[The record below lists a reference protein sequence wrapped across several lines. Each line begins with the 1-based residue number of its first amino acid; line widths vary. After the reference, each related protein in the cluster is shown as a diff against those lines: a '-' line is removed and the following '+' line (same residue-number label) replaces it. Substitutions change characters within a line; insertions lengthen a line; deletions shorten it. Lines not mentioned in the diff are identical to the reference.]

1 VTETQAVVPGRTDA
15 VGATVELARF
25 VSRTATDDIPRPVWH
40 QAKRCLI
47 DWMGVTLLGSTHP
60 GAEILSRVSAGI
72 ADGQGT
78 VLGQRRRLPYAFA
91 ALVNGYQSH
100 VMDFDDTYNPARTT
114 VHGNSPVWPATFAVA
129 EWRGASGSAAMA
141 AFILGWETQVRVARA
156 AGPYHYEIGW
166 HVTGAV
172 GHFGA
177 AAAASRLLGLDVER
191 TVNALGTAGT
201 QAAGLKQVYGSM
213 GKAFHP
219 GKAAFDGFLSAAL
232 AEEGFTSNDAV
243 LEGPVGFWNVLSK
256 DADPSYATDG
266 LGTTWELP
274 NDGFKAYAC
283 GSLMH
288 ATIDSIIALRRE
300 HRIAPDDVASIEPR
314 APTLLSWV
322 MAKENPRT
330 GLDGKFSSTHCAAVA
345 MVDGAAGIHQFTDE
359 RVVDPAVAA
368 MRDRVRFDY
377 DDSLPK
383 DEAIV
388 TVRLRDGT
396 VLTHHTPHNR
406 GTHQNPMSDDELSAK
421 FVELAALQFGEPRAR
436 ELLDRLWRF
445 DEIDD
450 IRELISGLAAR

>member
-1 VTETQAVVPGRTDA
+1 VTETQHAVLGRTET

-25 VSRTATDDIPRPVWH
+25 ISQTATDTIPRPVWH
-40 QAKRCLI
+40 QAKRCLV
-47 DWMGVTLLGSTHP
+47 DWLGVALLGATHP
-60 GAEILSRVSAGI
+60 GAAILSRVSSGI
-72 ADGQGT
+72 AVGEGT
-78 VLGQRRRLPYAFA
+78 VLGQRQRLPYAFA

-100 VMDFDDTYNPARTT
+100 VMDYDDTYNPQRTT
-114 VHGNSPVWPATFAVA
+114 VHGNSPVWPAIFAAA
-129 EWRGASGSAAMA
+129 EWRGASGAEAMA

-177 AAAASRLLGLDVER
+177 AAAVSRLLGLDAER

-219 GKAAFDGFLSAAL
+219 GKAAFDGYLAAAL

-256 DADPSYATDG
+256 DADASYATDG

-288 ATIDSIIALRRE
+288 ATIDSILAIRRE
-300 HRIAPDDVASIEPR
+300 HGIAPENVRSIEPN
-314 APTLLSWV
+314 APALLSWV

-345 MVDGAAGIHQFTDE
+345 MVDGAAGISQFTDE

-368 MRDRVRFDY
+368 MRDRVHFTY
-377 DDSLPK
+377 DESLPK
-383 DEAIV
+383 DSASV
-388 TVRLRDGT
+388 TVRLHDGT
-396 VLTHHTPHNR
+396 VLTHETPHNR
-406 GTHQNPMSDDELSAK
+406 GTPHNPMSDDELSAK
-421 FVELAALQFGEPRAR
+421 FTELASIHFGAAHSR
-436 ELLDRLWRF
+436 ELLDRLWGF
-445 DEIDD
+445 DEIED
-450 IRELISGLAAR
+450 IRELIAGCAAP

>member
-1 VTETQAVVPGRTDA
+1 VTETQQVLPGRTDA
-15 VGATVELARF
+15 VGATVALARF
-25 VSRTATDDIPRPVWH
+25 VSQTSIDDIPAPVWH
-40 QAKRCLI
+40 QAKRCLV
-47 DWMGVTLLGSTHP
+47 DWLGVALLGSTHP
-60 GAEILSRVSAGI
+60 GADILSRVSAGI
-72 ADGQGT
+72 AEGQGT
-78 VLGQRRRLPYAFA
+78 VLGQRRRLPYALA

-100 VMDFDDTYNPARTT
+100 VMDYDDTYNPARTT
-114 VHGNSPVWPATFAVA
+114 VHGNGPVWPAAFAMA
-129 EWRGASGSAAMA
+129 ESRGASGADVMA

-177 AAAASRLLGLDVER
+177 AAAAARLLRLDPER

-219 GKAAFDGFLSAAL
+219 GKAAFDGYLSAAL

-266 LGTTWELP
+266 LGETWELP

-288 ATIDSIIALRRE
+288 ATIDSIIAIKRQHNLT
-300 HRIAPDDVASIEPR
+300 PDDVASIEPR
-314 APTLLSWV
+314 APSLLSWV
-322 MAKENPRT
+322 MAKVNPQT

-345 MVDGAAGIHQFTDE
+345 MVDGAAGISQFTDE
-359 RVVDPAVAA
+359 RVVDPVVAA
-368 MRDRVRFDY
+368 MRDRVTFDY

-383 DEAIV
+383 DAAFV
-388 TVRLRDGT
+388 TVRLHDGT
-396 VLTHHTPHNR
+396 VLTHETPHNR
-406 GTHQNPMSDDELSAK
+406 GTPANPMSDEELSAK
-421 FVELAALQFGEPRAR
+421 FVELASIHFGEATSR
-436 ELLDRLWRF
+436 ELLARLWSF

-450 IRELISGLAAR
+450 VRDLIGGLAAR

>member
-1 VTETQAVVPGRTDA
+1 VTETQSALPGRTGT

-25 VSRTATDDIPRPVWH
+25 VSETDITTIPRPVWH

-47 DWMGVTLLGSTHP
+47 DWMGVALLGSTHP
-60 GAEILSRVSAGI
+60 GAAILSRVSAGV
-72 ADGQGT
+72 AEGQGT
-78 VLGQRRRLPYAFA
+78 VLGQRQRLPYAFA

-100 VMDFDDTYNPARTT
+100 VMDYDDTYNPARTT
-114 VHGNSPVWPATFAVA
+114 VHGNSPVWPAAFAAA
-129 EWRGASGSAAMA
+129 EWRGASGAAVMG
-141 AFILGWETQVRVARA
+141 AFILGWETQVRIARA

-177 AAAASRLLGLDVER
+177 AAAVARLLGLDVER

-219 GKAAFDGFLSAAL
+219 GKAAFDGYLSAVL

-243 LEGPVGFWNVLSK
+243 LEGPVGFWKVLSK

-266 LGTTWELP
+266 LGATWELP

-288 ATIDSIIALRRE
+288 ATIDAIITLRRE
-300 HRIAPDDVASIEPR
+300 HGISAADVASIEPR
-314 APTLLSWV
+314 APALLSWV
-322 MAKENPRT
+322 MGKKNPRT

-345 MVDGAAGIHQFTDE
+345 MVDGAAGISQFTDE
-359 RVVDPAVAA
+359 RVVDDAVVA
-368 MRDRVRFDY
+368 MRERVHFDY
-377 DDSLPK
+377 DENLPK
-383 DEAIV
+383 DEAFV
-388 TVRLRDGT
+388 TIRLNDGT

-406 GTHQNPMSDDELSAK
+406 GTPQNPMSDDELSAK
-421 FVELAALQFGEPRAR
+421 FIELASIHFGPANAR
-436 ELLDRLWRF
+436 ELLDQLWRF
-445 DEIDD
+445 DEIADT
-450 IRELISGLAAR
+450 RTLIAGLAAR

>member
-1 VTETQAVVPGRTDA
+1 
-15 VGATVELARF
+15 
-25 VSRTATDDIPRPVWH
+25 
-40 QAKRCLI
+40 
-47 DWMGVTLLGSTHP
+47 
-60 GAEILSRVSAGI
+60 
-72 ADGQGT
+72 
-78 VLGQRRRLPYAFA
+78 
-91 ALVNGYQSH
+91 VNGYQSH
-100 VMDFDDTYNPARTT
+100 VMDYDDTYNPARTT
-114 VHGNSPVWPATFAVA
+114 VHGNSPVWPAAFAAA
-129 EWRGASGSAAMA
+129 EWRGASGSAVMA

-156 AGPYHYEIGW
+156 AGPYHYDIGW
-166 HVTGAV
+166 HVTGTV

-177 AAAASRLLGLDVER
+177 AAAVSRLLGLDAER

-232 AEEGFTSNDAV
+232 AEDGFTSNDAV
-243 LEGPVGFWNVLSK
+243 LEGPVGFWKVLSD
-256 DADPSYATDG
+256 DADPSFATDG

-274 NDGFKAYAC
+274 SDGFKAYAC

-300 HRIAPDDVASIEPR
+300 HQIRPEDVASIEPR
-314 APTLLSWV
+314 APALLSWV

-330 GLDGKFSSTHCAAVA
+330 GLEGKFSSTHCAAVA

-377 DDSLPK
+377 DESLPK
-383 DEAIV
+383 EAAFV
-388 TVRLRDGT
+388 TVRLHDGT
-396 VLTHHTPHNR
+396 LLTHDTPHNR
-406 GTHQNPMSDDELSAK
+406 GTHHNPMSDDELSTK
-421 FVELAALQFGEPRAR
+421 FIELASIQFGAARAG

-450 IRELISGLAAR
+450 VREVISELAAT

>member
-1 VTETQAVVPGRTDA
+1 VTETQSALPGRTGT

-25 VSRTATDDIPRPVWH
+25 VSDTAFDTIPSDVRH
-40 QAKRCLI
+40 QAKRCLV
-47 DWMGVTLLGSTHP
+47 DWLGVALLGSTHP
-60 GAEILSRVSAGI
+60 GAAILSRVSAGI
-72 ADGQGT
+72 ADGPGT
-78 VLGQRRRLPYAFA
+78 VLGQRQRLPYAFA

-100 VMDFDDTYNPARTT
+100 VMDYDDTYNPARTT
-114 VHGNSPVWPATFAVA
+114 VHGNSPVWPAAFAAA
-129 EWRGASGSAAMA
+129 EWRGASGAAVMG
-141 AFILGWETQVRVARA
+141 AFILGWETQVRIARA

-177 AAAASRLLGLDVER
+177 AAAVARLLGLDTER

-243 LEGPVGFWNVLSK
+243 LEGPVGFWKVLSR

-288 ATIDSIIALRRE
+288 ATIDSIITLRRE
-300 HRIAPDDVASIEPR
+300 HGISPDDVASIEPR
-314 APTLLSWV
+314 APALLSWV
-322 MAKENPRT
+322 MGKTSPRT

-345 MVDGAAGIHQFTDE
+345 MVDGAAGIRQFSDE
-359 RVVDPAVAA
+359 RVVDPAIAA
-368 MRDRVRFDY
+368 MRDRVRFAY
-377 DDSLPK
+377 DESLPK
-383 DEAIV
+383 DEAFV
-388 TVRLRDGT
+388 TIRLHDGT
-396 VLTHHTPHNR
+396 VVSHHTPHNR
-406 GTHQNPMSDDELSAK
+406 GTPQNPMSDDELSAK
-421 FVELAALQFGEPRAR
+421 FLELASIQLGETHAR
-436 ELLDRLWRF
+436 GVLDQLWRF
-445 DEIDD
+445 ED
-450 IRELISGLAAR
+450 IADVRDLITGLGER

>member
-1 VTETQAVVPGRTDA
+1 VTETQAALPARTEA
-15 VGATVELARF
+15 VGATVQLARF
-25 VSRTATDDIPRPVWH
+25 VSETAADTIPRAVWH
-40 QAKRCLI
+40 QAKRCLV

-60 GAEILSRVSAGI
+60 GADILARVSAGI
-72 ADGQGT
+72 GDGQGT

-91 ALVNGYQSH
+91 ALVNGYQAH

-129 EWRGASGSAAMA
+129 EWRGASGAAAMT
-141 AFILGWETQVRVARA
+141 AFILGWETQVRIARA

-177 AAAASRLLGLDVER
+177 AAAASRLLGLDVGR

-213 GKAFHP
+213 SKAFHP
-219 GKAAFDGFLSAAL
+219 GKAAFDGYLSAAL

-256 DADPSYATDG
+256 DADPSFATDG

-288 ATIDSIIALRRE
+288 GTIDSILALRRE
-300 HRIAPDDVASIEPR
+300 HRIDPDEVASIEPR
-314 APTLLSWV
+314 APALLSWV
-322 MAKENPRT
+322 MAKENPQT

-368 MRDRVRFDY
+368 MRERVVFQY
-377 DDSLPK
+377 DESLPK
-383 DEAIV
+383 DAATV
-388 TVRLRDGT
+388 TIRLHDGT
-396 VLTHHTPHNR
+396 VLTHETLHNR
-406 GTHQNPMSDDELSAK
+406 GTPSNPMSDDELSAK
-421 FVELAALQFGEPRAR
+421 FIELASVRFGASRSR

-450 IRELISGLAAR
+450 VRELIAGCAAT

>member
-1 VTETQAVVPGRTDA
+1 VTETQDALPGRIDA

-25 VSRTATDDIPRPVWH
+25 ISQTASDAIPRPVWH
-40 QAKRCLI
+40 QAKRCLV
-47 DWMGVTLLGSTHP
+47 DWLGVALLGATHP
-60 GAEILSRVSAGI
+60 GAAILSRVSAGI
-72 ADGQGT
+72 AEGEGT
-78 VLGQRRRLPYAFA
+78 VLGQRQRLPYALA

-100 VMDFDDTYNPARTT
+100 VMDYDDTYNPQRTT
-114 VHGNSPVWPATFAVA
+114 VHGNAPVWPAVFAAA
-129 EWRGASGSAAMA
+129 EWRGASGVAAMT

-156 AGPYHYEIGW
+156 AGPYHYDIGW
-166 HVTGAV
+166 HVSGTV

-177 AAAASRLLGLDVER
+177 AAAASRLLGLDTER

-201 QAAGLKQVYGSM
+201 QSAGLKQVYGSM

-219 GKAAFDGFLSAAL
+219 GKAALDGFLSAAL
-232 AEEGFTSNDAV
+232 AEEGFTSNEAV

-256 DADPSYATDG
+256 DADPSFATAG

-300 HRIAPDDVASIEPR
+300 HRIAPDEVVSIEPH
-314 APTLLSWV
+314 APALLSWV

-345 MVDGAAGIHQFTDE
+345 MIDGAAGIHQFTDE

-368 MRDRVRFDY
+368 MRERVRFSY
-377 DDSLPK
+377 DENLPK
-383 DEAIV
+383 DAADV
-388 TVRLRDGT
+388 TVRLRDGS
-396 VLTHHTPHNR
+396 VLSHATAHNR
-406 GTHQNPMSDDELSAK
+406 GRPENPLSDDELSAK
-421 FVELAALQFGEPRAR
+421 FIELASIHFGESQSRD
-436 ELLDRLWRF
+436 LMDRLWRF

-450 IRELISGLAAR
+450 VRDLIASCAAR